1 MKKLSCIIIDD
12 DPLAVDRMENL
23 LHKTAGTSSVLKL
36 CAPGKAVQLIL
47 SHRPD
52 IVFLEIEMQGMSG
65 FDLINQVHY
74 NLFFPTFIFTTAYN
88 QYAIRAIK
96 AEAFD
101 FLLKPIDIDELKETM
116 TRYQNSRKNIHLPEQ
131 CCLSPR
137 ETEIL
142 EYVTKGKTSR
152 EIAEELHLSKHTVD
166 THRRKIGRKMK

>member
-65 FDLINQVHY
+65 FDLINQIHY

-131 CCLSPR
+131 CCLSPGKPR
-137 ETEIL
+137 
-142 EYVTKGKTSR
+142 YWSMSRKGRPAGKLPKSFT
-152 EIAEELHLSKHTVD
+152 
-166 THRRKIGRKMK
+166 